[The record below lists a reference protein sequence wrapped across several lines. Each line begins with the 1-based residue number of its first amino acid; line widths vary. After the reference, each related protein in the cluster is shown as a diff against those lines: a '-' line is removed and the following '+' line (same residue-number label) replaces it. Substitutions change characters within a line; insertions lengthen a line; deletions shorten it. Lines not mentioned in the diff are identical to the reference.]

1 MRYSAHADRY
11 AKIRIV
17 VEVLVPERDP
27 LFRQERMTPG
37 TNTVHSIRALDYAM
51 NSDGPTREPYKL
63 LSAKRTRV
71 VSRDLNKDGYAVITP
86 GPEDSDDCEADATDR
101 DDRALLG
108 DDHDDPADDGFSD
121 AIPASLVPPLSIPA
135 AEAKSWDFVIA

>member
-1 MRYSAHADRY
+1 MRYSTHDDRY

-27 LFRQERMTPG
+27 LFRNERMTPYS
-37 TNTVHSIRALDYAM
+37 NDVQSIRALDYAM
-51 NSDGPTREPYKL
+51 DGDRKEYKL

-71 VSRDLNKDGYAVITP
+71 VGRDLNHDGFAVITSR
-86 GPEDSDDCEADATDR
+86 PEDSDDCEADAKDR

-121 AIPASLVPPLSIPA
+121 AVPDSPLVVPLSTPA
-135 AEAKSWDFVIA
+135 DKASWDFVIA